1 MATPPTHPDPNEEL
15 SYTTISAVVAV
26 VDNHFCHLLSSPAPR
41 RSILLRCTSKLTIP
55 SIGLFQFDDHSVLS
69 NLYWGIET
77 IESAINVG
85 STGDR
90 NARLANAERML
101 QVPAMLDEG
110 AATAGIENR
119 YIVCCSYFHLSLIRK
134 LLGDEWQMAMHLFQ
148 AVLVSPSIVRA
159 DLAPELCEN
168 LFGIPEFIGASE
180 EAERQRARRYKDLLM
195 YYQVMSYGES
205 RNKKFKSFPTI
216 QFCESIKQDYATAMF
231 QGVSM
236 PNTLHQNS
244 TAGRKNSMVYES
256 NSEGK
261 EPSTKLDDE
270 TSSSKYLDEDS
281 DKHRMKVSF
290 DIRRL
295 QEMLEESQSDSSI
308 SVHSDLSE
316 ASDSEFLSLSR
327 RKNKGIQ
334 GNGIS
339 DNGILSASQMT
350 DRNYS
355 PKSSPPMSTASC
367 EATDTKY
374 GLSIVGYGT
383 AASRALADK
392 YDTSVFNHNLS
403 TLDSKVVDSNSYF
416 DLRSGGEN
424 PTMTSKRK
432 DVRCFRSFSSKFR
445 KKHDFSDIVHHGSF
459 ARKMTNIFSSEKD
472 WSEESC
478 NYEKICTFNFCK
490 GLKR

>member
-110 AATAGIENR
+110 AATAGLR
-119 YIVCCSYFHLSLIRK
+119 TDTLK

-195 YYQVMSYGES
+195 
-205 RNKKFKSFPTI
+205 FKSFPTI

-445 KKHDFSDIVHHGSF
+445 KSMTFLTSF
-459 ARKMTNIFSSEKD
+459 TMEALQER
-472 WSEESC
+472 
-478 NYEKICTFNFCK
+478 
-490 GLKR
+490 